1 MRTDKKPL
9 QKSDKKT
16 PPRVHNRGVV
26 GYSKK
31 SALLEEAITHMNTGK
46 YGRSSAALKQLLA
59 LDPHNTEARRLFATL
74 HLRLGSLVPARQEF
88 ESLAKEAIERQDF
101 WLAESLLREYLA
113 AGPRCIP
120 FLELLAHVYEGKGD
134 AVAAVTELGKA
145 IEILLEDPDSENP
158 GKPSQLYTKVRELA
172 PASSVACQFAS
183 LFDIQTGELLAP
195 RPPTSAP
202 AKSLEVDVS
211 QPKDTSPTAE
221 EPRAVDVMPW
231 EQLDGLPVSHEIL
244 PSIPSNCDIESLL
257 DAPDTL
263 IATAPTG
270 LAPQETVASPS
281 EPPAPIHEANR
292 PNQDTVPSTL
302 SEPPL
307 PSNGDGHL
315 PSTLEKHAV
324 EDGRGNVVSANSMGL
339 SSPMPWEQIENS
351 TIKIEEPAPVTAPL
365 VQSEGVALTPQPDI
379 VSDLLSDRAP
389 APDLTEPSESIF
401 AAEPSTTPAELPEPE
416 SLTPPVT
423 PRPES
428 VSDLLS
434 DRAPAPDLTEPSEST
449 FAAEPSIIPI
459 ELPESESLTP
469 PTSDSSSSAPPSWYT
484 AFDATETLSAGTLS
498 VSSPA
503 TPSTSDEKL
512 PDTREIDD
520 TESLPS
526 THPSIVSEA
535 SGSLDRTEARPEEPS
550 RTKEP
555 PTVLSETPSSF
566 MVDLQASSQSAFV
579 EPARISEPVP
589 TEHQEIPDRDFCKA
603 AVPPLSPAPNV
614 SPSISTASTNTVTQ
628 WSTGEVAVQLH
639 RLPETP
645 VVQPAQLPLVE
656 KSSEPV
662 AELSRSGG
670 WALAPSE
677 PIAPAVEAAA
687 PIMEK
692 VISQEDTRPD
702 WVRESE
708 SITFV
713 DPPLPSP
720 STAWQDSSSESSHVT
735 GGTDLSVAASA
746 VDVLFNS
753 TGESSRILADTHVA
767 TPRPRPRRAGRVAR
781 IRIGISSFIG
791 TCFSTTR
798 SIVLLGV
805 GLMLSSALLVA
816 IGIGAIGLAWIVME
830 TPPSSVYHDLT
841 LSPPQASSDSRKNG
855 YFLLLGFEAPAEQN
869 PLQAGYERKT
879 ERNDLQAANAC
890 MRGDEGKGTPTT
902 GASPNLVHGWFTT
915 ADPAAQLARQTT
927 AIRSAAAQ
935 ESLALRRYRQWL
947 SMPFEDTG
955 YGQILSP
962 NCALILLAHRLYLA
976 EGFAQD
982 TNTGLERLETDMRAW
997 RVVLEQSK
1005 TLMIKMLA
1013 ATAVEDNIAIASGL
1027 LIRQNLDGEAIGRL
1041 DKIVRPLD
1049 PVELSLRW
1057 PMQSHLAWATK
1068 SVTKR
1073 LKNDKTDERPLYVSL
1088 AAAMP
1093 LPIQRRSNAYADY
1106 YEAASKSVAEG
1117 RYTNLPKRSSFIR
1130 TPAVSTL
1137 DYLANPIEHIIGIEP
1152 LPSWD
1157 PYVGRM
1163 VEIDARL
1170 RLASLQAWIRR
1181 GAQEES
1187 VLTRLAKAGQAY
1199 YDPFTG
1205 LPMLLDQERGVMYS
1219 IGQDG
1224 KDQEGDSLHDVVAT
1238 IPKFNRS

>member
-401 AAEPSTTPAELPEPE
+401 AAEPSTTPAELPEP
-416 SLTPPVT
+416 
-423 PRPES
+423 
-428 VSDLLS
+428 
-434 DRAPAPDLTEPSEST
+434 
-449 FAAEPSIIPI
+449 
-459 ELPESESLTP
+459 ESLTP

-962 NCALILLAHRLYLA
+962 NCTLILLAHRLYLA